1 MDLARIVLI
10 AAVCFANGILLLWD
24 WNRLARALPLGRWIE
39 TLSRRIGLP
48 TQGYWWA
55 RSGAI
60 FPAPGSARP

>member
-24 WNRLARALPLGRWIE
+24 WNGLG
-39 TLSRRIGLP
+39 RIGLP
-48 TQGYWWA
+48 PQGYRWA
-55 RSGAI
+55 RSGAL